1 LTIEKFFGIFLSEKG
16 GVAMRKGLSIWSPV
30 SELERVRREFDRIFD
45 EFFGPISER
54 EFVFMPAIDLYETD
68 TDVVIKAEIP
78 GVKKEDIEIT
88 VKDNFVH
95 IKAEKKEEVEEK
107 RENVHRLER
116 FYGKVERVIPLP
128 VDVKSD
134 QAKAEYKDG
143 VLEIKIPKEKVSKE
157 TKIKIS

>member
-1 LTIEKFFGIFLSEKG
+1 MK
-16 GVAMRKGLSIWSPV
+16 KGLSIWSPI
-30 SELERVRREFDRIFD
+30 SEVERVRREFDKLFD
-45 EFFGPISER
+45 EFFSPANGSEYT
-54 EFVFMPAIDLYETD
+54 FIPAVDLYETD
-68 TDVVIKAEIP
+68 SDVVIKAEIP
-78 GVKKEDIEIT
+78 GVKKNDIEIS

-107 RENVHRLER
+107 KENLHRVER

-143 VLEIKIPKEKVSKE
+143 VLEIRIPKEKVSKE
-157 TKIKIS
+157 TKIKIL

>member
-1 LTIEKFFGIFLSEKG
+1 MK
-16 GVAMRKGLSIWSPV
+16 KGLSIWSPI
-30 SELERVRREFDRIFD
+30 SEVERVRREFDKLFD
-45 EFFGPISER
+45 EFFSPANVSEYT
-54 EFVFMPAIDLYETD
+54 FIPAVDLYETD

-78 GVKKEDIEIT
+78 GVKKDDIEIS

-107 RENVHRLER
+107 KENLHRVER

-143 VLEIKIPKEKVSKE
+143 VLEIRIPKEKVSKE